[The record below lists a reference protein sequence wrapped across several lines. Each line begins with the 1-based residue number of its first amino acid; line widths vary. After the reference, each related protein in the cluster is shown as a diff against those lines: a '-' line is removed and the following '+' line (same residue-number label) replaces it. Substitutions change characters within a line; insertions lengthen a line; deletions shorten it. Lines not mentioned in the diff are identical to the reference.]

1 VYETKKRE
9 VSPMSLNLRPVKQLC
24 AAALMVLAAETAVA
38 QSRSDVLIAVG
49 EQGPNSLDTH
59 GPAANDYTR
68 MIAWNVYDRLVSH
81 GSKTLEDG
89 TVAYDIDT
97 ITPELAESW
106 EVSEDGTVLTF
117 KLREDAVFHDGT
129 PVTAA
134 DVKWS
139 FDRAVSVGGFPS
151 IQMAAGSFTD
161 PEQFVAI
168 DDHTFQIT
176 LPEANKL
183 ALPDLTV
190 PVPIVINSQLAL
202 QHATEADPWAI
213 EWLQRNTAGSG
224 AYTIERWNPGN
235 EIVFRRFD
243 GWTQGPLPAIETV
256 VYRQVPSAGTRRAL
270 VEKGDVDISIGMP
283 PKDFAEM
290 AEADDVE
297 VIAVPIQSALM
308 YIDMNVAIPPFDNPK
323 VREAIAYALPYE
335 DMMAT
340 ALYGRAMPM
349 FGAEPGSAYAP
360 TWPVPSP
367 YYTDIAKAKE
377 LLAEA
382 GFPDGFKSEIYFD
395 LGQATTREPLALLTQ
410 SALAEIG
417 IELEVNKIP
426 GANWFAKMAEKD
438 MPMAVADFYAWL
450 DWPEYHFFWTYH
462 GGNNSVFNTANYVNP
477 ELDALID
484 QARFEADPAAY
495 EGLITDMIEIVM
507 TDVPRIPIARWYLD
521 TAIQSNVEGYK
532 YWFHTMLDFRPLSKS

>member
-1 VYETKKRE
+1 
-9 VSPMSLNLRPVKQLC
+9 MSLNLRPVKQLC
-24 AAALMVLAAETAVA
+24 AAALMVLAAETAAA

-89 TVAYDIDT
+89 TVVYDIDT
-97 ITPELAESW
+97 ITPELAERW

-117 KLREDAVFHDGT
+117 HLRRDAVFHDGT

-161 PEQFVAI
+161 PEQFVAV

-176 LPEANKL
+176 LPQANKL

-190 PVPIVINSQLAL
+190 PVPIVINSKLAL
-202 QHATEADPWAI
+202 QHATESDPWAI

-224 AYTIERWNPGN
+224 AYMIERWNPGN

-243 GWTQGPLPAIETV
+243 GWTQGALPAIETV

-270 VEKGDVDISIGMP
+270 VERGDVDISIGMP

-340 ALYGRAMPM
+340 ALYGRALPM
-349 FGAEPGSAYAP
+349 FGAEPGSAFAP

-382 GFPDGFKSEIYFD
+382 GYPDGFKSEIYFD

-484 QARFEADPAAY
+484 QARFETDPATY
-495 EGLITDMIEIVM
+495 EGLITDMIDIVM

>member
-1 VYETKKRE
+1 
-9 VSPMSLNLRPVKQLC
+9 MFLHLRPVTQLC
-24 AAALMVLAAETAVA
+24 AAALMGLAAETAVA

-89 TVAYDIDT
+89 TVAYDINT

-190 PVPIVINSQLAL
+190 PVPIVINSKMAIEN
-202 QHATEADPWAI
+202 ATEDETCAI
-213 EWLQRNTAGSG
+213 EWLKRNTAGSG
-224 AYTIERWNPGN
+224 A
-235 EIVFRRFD
+235 
-243 GWTQGPLPAIETV
+243 
-256 VYRQVPSAGTRRAL
+256 
-270 VEKGDVDISIGMP
+270 
-283 PKDFAEM
+283 
-290 AEADDVE
+290 
-297 VIAVPIQSALM
+297 
-308 YIDMNVAIPPFDNPK
+308 
-323 VREAIAYALPYE
+323 
-335 DMMAT
+335 
-340 ALYGRAMPM
+340 
-349 FGAEPGSAYAP
+349 
-360 TWPVPSP
+360 
-367 YYTDIAKAKE
+367 
-377 LLAEA
+377 
-382 GFPDGFKSEIYFD
+382 
-395 LGQATTREPLALLTQ
+395 
-410 SALAEIG
+410 
-417 IELEVNKIP
+417 
-426 GANWFAKMAEKD
+426 
-438 MPMAVADFYAWL
+438 
-450 DWPEYHFFWTYH
+450 
-462 GGNNSVFNTANYVNP
+462 
-477 ELDALID
+477 
-484 QARFEADPAAY
+484 
-495 EGLITDMIEIVM
+495 
-507 TDVPRIPIARWYLD
+507 
-521 TAIQSNVEGYK
+521 
-532 YWFHTMLDFRPLSKS
+532 